1 MSRTPEREVAFKA
14 ALRGGWGHPLEIHD
28 ELQSTQDRLRQLADH
43 GDPAGACV
51 MADFQAG
58 GRGQHGRLWQVKP
71 GQGLLFSLLL
81 RPELS
86 AADLGGLPPLVASL
100 ALLRSLAPLELD
112 LSLRWPNDLYAGPR
126 KLAGLLM
133 EGRIEGGNYRHIALG
148 VGLNL
153 GQARI
158 DFPPE
163 LCERAVSLRQLLGQ
177 VPLPEDILAGFLF
190 EIEKLW
196 KRLETGDGS
205 ALVQEWK
212 SHWPDEGRVVRT
224 TDGLGQVVDVNEQG
238 GLLLLKN
245 TGEHL
250 LYDSSSILR
259 WEGP

>member
-1 MSRTPEREVAFKA
+1 MEF
-14 ALRGGWGHPLEIHD
+14 HD
-28 ELQSTQDRLRQLADH
+28 ELPSTQDRLRQLADH
-43 GDPAGACV
+43 DDPAGACV
-51 MADFQAG
+51 VSDYQKV
-58 GRGQHGRLWQVKP
+58 GRGQHGRIWQVKP

-81 RPELS
+81 RPKVS
-86 AADLGGLPPLVASL
+86 ASELGGLPPMIASL

-133 EGRIEGGNYRHIALG
+133 EGCIEGGDYRHIALG

-153 GQARI
+153 GQVRL

-163 LCERAVSLRQLLGQ
+163 LCERAVSLRQLQGQ

-190 EIEKLW
+190 EMEKLW
-196 KRLETGDGS
+196 TQLEEGGR
-205 ALVQEWK
+205 AILVQEWK
-212 SHWPDEGRVVRT
+212 RHWPDAKRVVRT
-224 TDGLGQVVDVNEQG
+224 TDGLGQVIDVNDEG
-238 GLLLLKN
+238 GLVLIKN

-250 LYDSSSILR
+250 LYDSSSILS